1 MSKFQIIQPL
11 TVLIFFLWSFSAQAQ
26 SKTNSLE
33 ASYRLSGDVKLLSH
47 FIDKGL
53 SFSDNNPAMNASFLA
68 NFGAQVRMGFWG
80 SNISNVG
87 AVDDNFWF
95 KFLGEVS
102 VDFSQNLNSVFYV
115 SDNHFY
121 KSNTRNGQIVGVNTK
136 YKSSEFLFE
145 WLGNFE
151 GTKTNAEYLRYGYF
165 MTYKK
170 DFRYGGYAGYTNS
183 HTAALKSYFDLRAL
197 GQYQF
202 DYNSNVEAGLT
213 FNSNKSQ
220 FGRRGEVAYYLALQL
235 TY

>member
-1 MSKFQIIQPL
+1 MFKINRAQLFNFILIVILPL
-11 TVLIFFLWSFSAQAQ
+11 LVDAQ
-26 SKTNSLE
+26 SKSGSAE

-68 NFGAQVRMGFWG
+68 NFGSQVRLGFWG

-102 VDFSQNLNSVFYV
+102 VEFSQNLSSVFYV

-121 KSNTRNGQIVGVNTK
+121 KSNARNGQIVGANTK
-136 YKSSEFLFE
+136 YKQSEILFE

-151 GTKTNAEYLRYGYF
+151 GTKTSAEYLRYGYF

-170 DFRYGGYAGYTNS
+170 DFRYGGSAGYTNS
-183 HTAALKSYFDLRAL
+183 RSATLKSYFDLRAL

-220 FGRRGEVAYYLALQL
+220 FGRRGDMAYYLALQL